1 MKKSAILLNDYLRE
15 SIRSYRKAHRFS
27 QKSMAAI
34 LEISPR
40 SYNDQERGK
49 YGFSAISLV
58 FFMITLPESGVID
71 FWKDMCMLL
80 KGDRKDAA

>member
-1 MKKSAILLNDYLRE
+1 MKKSAALLNDYLRE
-15 SIRSYRKAHRFS
+15 SIRAYRKAKGFS
-27 QKSMAAI
+27 QESMAAI

-58 FFMITLPESGVID
+58 FFMIALPDD
-71 FWKDMCMLL
+71 FWKDIRTLL
-80 KGDRKDAA
+80 KGDQQDAA